1 MTNVIRSLFCLN
13 TAIWLGA
20 GLFLT
25 LVVGPILFSHELAQ
39 SITRRQA
46 GMIAQVILA
55 RYFTAQLVT
64 ATVALAGGA
73 FARTL
78 GWRWP
83 QLALPVTGL
92 LLILVVVAG
101 LVVQPKMHDW
111 TERRYAAMPG
121 SIEEQT
127 AQKKFGQLHGLAQL
141 GNLIVLMGVAFHG
154 IQQFA
159 VHVTPRSKPDTAHS
173 KMGSATER

>member
-13 TAIWLGA
+13 AATWLGA

-25 LVVGPILFSHELAQ
+25 LVVGPTLFSHELAQ

-64 ATVALAGGA
+64 ATVALAGAA

-83 QLALPVTGL
+83 RMAMPVTGL
-92 LLILVVVAG
+92 LLILVVVAAW
-101 LVVQPKMHDW
+101 VVQPEMHAW

-154 IQQFA
+154 LQQFA
-159 VHVTPRSKPDTAHS
+159 MHANPRSKPHTAQS
-173 KMGSATER
+173 KVGSAI